1 MAPQSHIEHEKLET
15 TTSSENGTLQRQ
27 VTVQMSPEQYEKLFF
42 QPTPARG
49 DLAKR
54 LGNPTLLGVLG
65 FLIPYTTTMMSLMQ
79 WKGTNVSSTV
89 GLSGTYFF
97 LGGIAM
103 NLAGVC
109 EFILGNTFPFAVF
122 VIYGSHWCN
131 LAYVDDPAHNIVGTF
146 DGGEASRAYNS
157 SQGVYNVV
165 IFVFF
170 LGSIRTNGP
179 FCLAL
184 FCLIFVFAFIAA
196 ANFLTGYATGPSDLE
211 HVTTLLKI
219 GGGFGFVTAIAGWY
233 LAINLALAS
242 TGVPS
247 PLPAFDL
254 GHLVFRKS
262 QAATLER
269 GTEIV

>member
-15 TTSSENGTLQRQ
+15 TSSGENGTLHRQ

-49 DLAKR
+49 DLARR
-54 LGNPTLLGVLG
+54 LGNPTLLGVMG

-79 WKGTNVSSTV
+79 WKGTNYVLNPPGEVFWTE
-89 GLSGTYFF
+89 LTR
-97 LGGIAM
+97 I
-103 NLAGVC
+103 LA
-109 EFILGNTFPFAVF
+109 FPFAVF

-165 IFVFF
+165 MTLISFVFF

>member
-1 MAPQSHIEHEKLET
+1 MAETHEKLEHL
-15 TTSSENGTLQRQ
+15 SSENGLTRQ
-27 VTVQMSPEQYEKLFF
+27 VTVQMSAEQYERLFF
-42 QPTPARG
+42 QPTPPRG

-65 FLIPYTTTMMSLMQ
+65 FLIPYTTTMMVLME
-79 WKGTNVSSTV
+79 WRGTDSATSGT

-103 NLAGVC
+103 NIAGIC

-122 VIYGSHWCN
+122 IIYGSHWCN
-131 LAYVDDPAHNIVGTF
+131 LGYLADPAHNIVGSF
-146 DGGEASRAYNS
+146 KGGATDQAYAS

-165 IFVFF
+165 MTLISFVLF
-170 LGSIRTNGP
+170 LGSMRTNAP

-184 FCLIFVFAFIAA
+184 LCLIFVFSFLAA
-196 ANFLTGYATGPSDLE
+196 AEFAIGYATTPEALDHATYLI
-211 HVTTLLKI
+211 KI
-219 GGGFGFVTAIAGWY
+219 GGGFGFVTALAGWY

-242 TGVPS
+242 TGIPS
-247 PLPAFDL
+247 PLPTFDL
-254 GHLVFRKS
+254 SHLLFRKS

-269 GTEIV
+269 GRAEQV